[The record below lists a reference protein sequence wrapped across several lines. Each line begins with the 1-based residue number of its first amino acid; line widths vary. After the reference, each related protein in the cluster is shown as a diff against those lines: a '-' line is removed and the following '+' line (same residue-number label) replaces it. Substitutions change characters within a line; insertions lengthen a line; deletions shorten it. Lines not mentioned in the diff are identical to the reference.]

1 MTPLFKLSATADW
14 NFKLTHNLQVSSI
27 SPQNDLQVTGINL
40 KENWSMAIKNA
51 IILGNNSDQAIKSM
65 EFFDLVVDQL
75 ESHNLTTTLAPEF
88 RDSVVI
94 RNIVIPLSHAA
105 KDQTS
110 WHHQVRL
117 MNHRL
122 EYHEISRI
130 FDHMAAWYHIIT
142 KTRGPTVIL
151 ESNVRLLRTLPYHLP
166 RNSIIGL
173 DTGGKLHEHNLNYKV
188 MPGVWAYSIDQFAA
202 RKMFDRVIEQGIR
215 EPLELM
221 FRADQQLIVLGSSC
235 ARQV

>member
-1 MTPLFKLSATADW
+1 MTPLLKLSATADW
-14 NFKLTHNLQVSSI
+14 NFKLKHNLRVSSI
-27 SPQNDLQVTGINL
+27 NPQNDLTVKGLNL
-40 KENWSMAIKNA
+40 EENWSMAIKNA
-51 IILGNNSDQAIKSM
+51 IILGNDSDQAIKSV
-65 EFFDLVVDQL
+65 ELLNLVVEQF

-94 RNIVIPLSHAA
+94 RNIVIPSSHAA
-105 KDQTS
+105 ADQKS

-130 FDHMAAWYHIIT
+130 FDHMAAWHHIIT
-142 KTRGPTVIL
+142 KTRVPTVVL
-151 ESNVRLLRTLPYHLP
+151 ESNVRLIRTMPYHLP

-173 DTGGKLHEHNLNYKV
+173 ATEGKLHEHNCNYKV

-202 RKMFDRVIEQGIR
+202 RKMFNRVIEQGIR

-221 FRADQQLIVLGSSC
+221 FRADQQLIVLGTG
-235 ARQV
+235 AYIL